1 VIRYGPQALT
11 WRDSSLLTAV
21 KFLQYRLSIVKT
33 RGASPFRSGERSTSS
48 QKRAMDDKK
57 FMSRRYLQVVPHILY
72 VWTILHQG
80 SHGVIV
86 VEMCWSLECEWKT
99 TQSAFDFSGSIL
111 HESKCT
117 IISVER
123 GSMELTIL

>member
-1 VIRYGPQALT
+1 M
-11 WRDSSLLTAV
+11 
-21 KFLQYRLSIVKT
+21 QYRMSIVKT
-33 RGASPFRSGERSTSS
+33 RGASPFGFVERGTSS
-48 QKRAMDDKK
+48 QECAMDDEK

-86 VEMCWSLECEWKT
+86 VEMCWPLKREWKT
-99 TQSAFDFSGSIL
+99 TQSAFDLGSSVL
-111 HESKCT
+111 HESECT

-123 GSMELTIL
+123 GSIELTIL